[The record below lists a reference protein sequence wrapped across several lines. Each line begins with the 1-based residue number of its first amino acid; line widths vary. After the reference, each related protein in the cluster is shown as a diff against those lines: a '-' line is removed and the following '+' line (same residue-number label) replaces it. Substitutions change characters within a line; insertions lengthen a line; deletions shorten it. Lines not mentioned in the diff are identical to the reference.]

1 MNLLQSI
8 FQNKSKQIINF
19 LFFTFFICTN
29 LHSEIPDKYKIETS
43 LPECKELI
51 TKMDNCYGEYVFP
64 RIEYK
69 GEWKNGAFHGQG
81 FLKKQG
87 DIYIGTL

>member
-1 MNLLQSI
+1 MIIMNLLQSI

-43 LPECKELI
+43 LPECRGTDYAKW
-51 TKMDNCYGEYVFP
+51 TDCYGEYVFP

-69 GEWKNGAFHGQG
+69 
-81 FLKKQG
+81 
-87 DIYIGTL
+87 